1 MVNLT
6 NEIIWLKK
14 ELERVKKDLD
24 LANDEIQ
31 LLNLEN
37 KRLNEIE
44 QSHKKLNGELH
55 EQIEQVKK
63 EADKL
68 MMNKIIK
75 YEKEIKVLKDRVNNA
90 ETETALIKAT
100 GMNSPEMIAVKKEV
114 YELRQDNR
122 RLSKQVEDGVDRM
135 RKAVVI

>member
-1 MVNLT
+1 MVNQT
-6 NEIIWLKK
+6 NDIIWLKN

-24 LANDEIQ
+24 LAHEENQ
-31 LLNLEN
+31 LLNIEN
-37 KRLNEIE
+37 QRLAQIE

-75 YEKEIKVLKDRVNNA
+75 YEKKIKELKQYAKDMYNY
-90 ETETALIKAT
+90 
-100 GMNSPEMIAVKKEV
+100 P
-114 YELRQDNR
+114 
-122 RLSKQVEDGVDRM
+122 
-135 RKAVVI
+135 

>member
-1 MVNLT
+1 MVN
-6 NEIIWLKK
+6 WLKN

-24 LANDEIQ
+24 LAHEENQ
-31 LLNLEN
+31 LLNIEN
-37 KRLNEIE
+37 QRLAQIE

-75 YEKEIKVLKDRVNNA
+75 YEKKIKELKQYAKDMYNY
-90 ETETALIKAT
+90 
-100 GMNSPEMIAVKKEV
+100 P
-114 YELRQDNR
+114 
-122 RLSKQVEDGVDRM
+122 
-135 RKAVVI
+135 

>member
-1 MVNLT
+1 MVN
-6 NEIIWLKK
+6 WLKN

-24 LANDEIQ
+24 LAHEENQ
-31 LLNLEN
+31 LLNIEN
-37 KRLNEIE
+37 QRLAQIE

-75 YEKEIKVLKDRVNNA
+75 YEKKIKELKQYA
-90 ETETALIKAT
+90 ED
-100 GMNSPEMIAVKKEV
+100 MYNYP
-114 YELRQDNR
+114 
-122 RLSKQVEDGVDRM
+122 
-135 RKAVVI
+135 

>member
-1 MVNLT
+1 MVNQT

-14 ELERVKKDLD
+14 ALERVKKDLD

-31 LLNLEN
+31 ILYLKNQ
-37 KRLNEIE
+37 RLIEIE
-44 QSHKKLNGELH
+44 KSHKKLNGELH

-75 YEKEIKVLKDRVNNA
+75 YEKKIKELKQYAKDMHNY
-90 ETETALIKAT
+90 
-100 GMNSPEMIAVKKEV
+100 P
-114 YELRQDNR
+114 
-122 RLSKQVEDGVDRM
+122 
-135 RKAVVI
+135 

>member
-1 MVNLT
+1 MVNQT
-6 NEIIWLKK
+6 NEIIWLKN
-14 ELERVKKDLD
+14 ELEKVKKDLD
-24 LANDEIQ
+24 LAHEDHQ

-37 KRLNEIE
+37 QRITQIE

-75 YEKEIKVLKDRVNNA
+75 YEKKIKELKQYAKDMYNY
-90 ETETALIKAT
+90 
-100 GMNSPEMIAVKKEV
+100 P
-114 YELRQDNR
+114 
-122 RLSKQVEDGVDRM
+122 
-135 RKAVVI
+135 

>member
-1 MVNLT
+1 MVNQT

-14 ELERVKKDLD
+14 ALERVKKDLD

-31 LLNLEN
+31 LLYLEN
-37 KRLNEIE
+37 QRLIEIDK
-44 QSHKKLNGELH
+44 SHKKLNGELH

-75 YEKEIKVLKDRVNNA
+75 YEKKIKELKQYAKDMYNY
-90 ETETALIKAT
+90 
-100 GMNSPEMIAVKKEV
+100 P
-114 YELRQDNR
+114 
-122 RLSKQVEDGVDRM
+122 
-135 RKAVVI
+135 

>member
-1 MVNLT
+1 MVNQT

-14 ELERVKKDLD
+14 ALERVKKDLD

-31 LLNLEN
+31 LLYLEN
-37 KRLNEIE
+37 QRLIEIE
-44 QSHKKLNGELH
+44 KSHKKLNGELH

-75 YEKEIKVLKDRVNNA
+75 YEKKIRELKKYA
-90 ETETALIKAT
+90 ED
-100 GMNSPEMIAVKKEV
+100 MYNYP
-114 YELRQDNR
+114 
-122 RLSKQVEDGVDRM
+122 
-135 RKAVVI
+135 